1 MIPTLF
7 LRSHSPLQFL
17 ADYHALSRAKA
28 RLHNP
33 MPWWQ
38 KYRSN
43 IQSLP
48 FYGRHCGFTR
58 VEIDPTK
65 RSHFSSPDCSDL
77 SSALLTKFLELA
89 KVQACKL
96 SPKKSNLTRRGQT
109 AAFSCASCTD
119 FSRDC
124 GVLRRPLKL
133 YTIKSV
139 PFERRKAKKGGRGQ
153 IPALIL
159 RLGVK
164 EGGMCI

>member
-1 MIPTLF
+1 
-7 LRSHSPLQFL
+7 
-17 ADYHALSRAKA
+17 
-28 RLHNP
+28 
-33 MPWWQ
+33 MPRWQ

-48 FYGRHCGFTR
+48 FYGRHSGRGFTR

-77 SSALLTKFLELA
+77 SSALLTTFLELA

-109 AAFSCASCTD
+109 AASSCAPCTD

-124 GVLRRPLKL
+124 GVRRRPLRL
-133 YTIKSV
+133 NTIRSV

>member
-7 LRSHSPLQFL
+7 LISHSPSQFV

-33 MPWWQ
+33 IPRWQ

-48 FYGRHCGFTR
+48 FYGRHSGRGFTR

-77 SSALLTKFLELA
+77 SSALLTTFLKLA

-109 AAFSCASCTD
+109 AAFSCAPCTD

-124 GVLRRPLKL
+124 GVLRRPLRL
-133 YTIKSV
+133 NTI
-139 PFERRKAKKGGRGQ
+139 
-153 IPALIL
+153 
-159 RLGVK
+159 
-164 EGGMCI
+164 